1 MKTPR
6 SFIRNRILSH
16 PLRLFFSGV
25 AIFAVAAF
33 ALAAESDAPDASA
46 GVTGIDTPPS
56 MQNVVAVMV
65 EMSEAPAAAV
75 YAKAFKAARAQADAE
90 RTFALAH
97 PTAPGS
103 QAILQSSKKV
113 DIGATAKS
121 EVKSHVQKLK
131 QAQESILP
139 SLKGAQ
145 IGGQVLYSVQRAY
158 NGIAVL
164 VSPKKISE
172 ISKLPGVKAVHI
184 LRPQYP
190 SVTFSDIDFL
200 RTRTS
205 GPNGGLW
212 TAGGVLGENIKIADI
227 DSGLDYVHTNFGG
240 PGTAAAYASV
250 SDTSQFPNASVDQ
263 TKVAGGFDFVGDSYN
278 ATSSSPTFQPI
289 PHPDDNPF
297 DGDPSGSSA
306 GHGTATASLI
316 AGFGV
321 NNDGSQYT
329 GTYDATNPVMSN
341 LKVPPGF
348 APRAL
353 LYPLRVFGNSGG
365 SNVVTQAIEWAMD
378 PDDNPLTDDQMDVI
392 NMSLGSDIGYPD
404 DPSAVAASNAAA
416 IGILVCSAAGNAEDS
431 YYNHSSPAIAAGTL
445 GVAATFNNQS
455 GAIFDSNVT
464 GNSPAA
470 INGVVFHSLYGSP
483 SPKVPAGGLTGNV
496 VYAVP
501 NDAATDGANGG
512 TTPLANAAQISG
524 NIALINRG
532 TSSFVD
538 KCTKAQ
544 AAGAIAV
551 IVNNFNNPGA
561 DPIVMAL
568 NSSIT
573 IPCVMIS
580 RTDRDT
586 INTAAGGFNATTG
599 VPTNPVN
606 VTINN
611 DNAVV
616 LKGTPATDT
625 IPSYSSRGP
634 GLPDSGVKPDLSAP
648 AEVTAVATN
657 RSGSAVQNFNGTSS
671 ATPHVAGMM
680 ALLRQF
686 HPTWSVQELNALA
699 CNTATHDVFTTVAR
713 TTQYGVGRVG
723 AGRIDLTNAANA
735 KVIAF
740 NGSDPDL
747 LGVSFG
753 VVETPATGTR
763 QLTKNITVKNKG
775 TSSVRYNL
783 TIQNNPA
790 APGASFSFPN
800 GNSFI
805 ISAGSSVTIPV
816 RFTATGSAL
825 RHAREASVAATQLTT
840 LSASPLARH
849 WLTEAAG
856 YAVFTPSGGGGSP
869 TLRVSLYAAPKPVS
883 AMHTTATNFVVAPN
897 SSGTV
902 QLPLTGMPVNTGG
915 AFPTDIVSLVK
926 PFELQYQGVAPTPT
940 PTPSPSAT
948 PAPPVDPA
956 NVLRYVGVT
965 SDYSLQTNKANTV
978 VTFGLE
984 GFGNAAVPEFNSS
997 DKEIF
1002 IDTGGGGF
1010 DFAIFLSSGA
1020 NSTTTS
1026 HTNVYFPF
1034 LVNLRTGAVTPL
1046 LRTNLVSPAT
1056 RDTNSFNN
1064 SAVLVSVPTSA
1075 LSSSGNLTNFR
1086 YVVATFDR
1094 NGALVDQT
1102 PLLNYSLNNPGF
1114 VLAGGNLEPF
1124 FYNDLTTTSIPVQF
1138 NQKNFDSNGSLGV
1151 WLVHMHNGDG
1161 LRSDVVT
1168 FTTQ

>member
-1 MKTPR
+1 MKTTCQFR
-6 SFIRNRILSH
+6 RNRLLSH
-16 PLRLFFSGV
+16 LSRILFSGV
-25 AIFAVAAF
+25 GIFAVAAF
-33 ALAAESDAPDASA
+33 TLAAQSDAPDVST
-46 GVTGIDTPPS
+46 GVTGADTPPS
-56 MQNVVAVMV
+56 MKNVVAVMV
-65 EMSEAPAAAV
+65 ELKERPAASI
-75 YAKAFKAARAQADAE
+75 YAEAFEAARAQADAE

-113 DIGATAKS
+113 EIGSAAANQ
-121 EVKSHVQKLK
+121 VKGHAQQIK
-131 QAQESILP
+131 QTQEGILP
-139 SLKGAQ
+139 SLTGAQ
-145 IGGQVLYSVQRAY
+145 IGGRVLYSVQRAY
-158 NGIAVL
+158 NGIAMV

-172 ISKLPGVKAVHI
+172 ISKLAGVKAVHI
-184 LRPQYP
+184 LHPQYP

-200 RTRTS
+200 RTRTA
-205 GPNGGLW
+205 GTNGGLW
-212 TAGGVLGENIKIADI
+212 TNGGVLGENIKIADI

-240 PGTAAAYASV
+240 NGDYTGV
-250 SDTSQFPNASVDQ
+250 TDTNANGRFPNA
-263 TKVAGGFDFVGDSYN
+263 KVPGGTDFVGDSYN
-278 ATSSSPTFQPI
+278 ATQGSPTFQPI
-289 PHPDDNPF
+289 PHPDNNPF

-329 GTYDATNPVMSN
+329 GTYDAINPLMSN
-341 LKVPPGF
+341 LKIPPGF
-348 APRAL
+348 APAAL

-365 SNVVTQAIEWAMD
+365 SNVVAEAIEWAMD
-378 PDDNPLTDDQMDVI
+378 PNGDNDMSDHMDVI
-392 NMSLGSDIGYPD
+392 NMSLGSDEGYTD
-404 DPSAVAASNAAA
+404 DPTAVAAANAAS
-416 IGILVCSAAGNAEDS
+416 IGILVCSAAGNPGDS
-431 YYNHSSPAIAAGTL
+431 YYSHSSPAVASGTL
-445 GVAATFNNQS
+445 SVAATFNNQS
-455 GAIFDSNVT
+455 GSIFDSNVT
-464 GNSPAA
+464 ANQPGSIA
-470 INGVVFHSLYGSP
+470 GQVYHSLYGSP
-483 SPKVPAGGLTGNV
+483 SPHVPAGGLTGNV
-496 VYAVP
+496 IYAVP

-512 TTPLANAAQISG
+512 TTPLTNAAQVNG
-524 NIALINRG
+524 NICLINRG

-538 KCTKAQ
+538 KCRKAQ

-551 IVNNFNNPGA
+551 IVNNFNNPGQP
-561 DPIVMAL
+561 PIVMAL
-568 NSSIT
+568 DATIT

-599 VPTNPVN
+599 VPTNTVN

-616 LKGTPATDT
+616 PSGVPATDT
-625 IPSYSSRGP
+625 VPTYSARGP
-634 GLPDSGVKPDLSAP
+634 GLPDSRAKPDLSAP

-657 RSGSAVQNFNGTSS
+657 RSGNQVRNFNGTSS

-680 ALLRQF
+680 ALLREF

-699 CNTATHDVFTTVAR
+699 CNTATHDLFTTAGGS
-713 TTQYGVGRVG
+713 TQFGVGRIG

-735 KVIAF
+735 NVIAF

-753 VVETPATGTR
+753 VVETPVNGVKT
-763 QLTKNITVKNKG
+763 LTKNITVKNKG

-783 TIQNNPA
+783 TIRNNPA

-800 GNSFI
+800 GNSFVI
-805 ISAGSSVTIPV
+805 NAGSSVTIPV

-825 RHAREASVAATQLTT
+825 RHAREASVSSTQATT
-840 LSASPLARH
+840 LGTLARH

-856 YAVFTPSGGGGSP
+856 YAVFTPTSGSP

-897 SSGTV
+897 SSGSV
-902 QLPLTGMPVNTGG
+902 SLPLAGTPVNTGSS
-915 AFPTDIVSLVK
+915 FPTDIISLVK
-926 PFELQYQGVAPTPT
+926 PFELQHQGVAP
-940 PTPSPSAT
+940 SPD
-948 PAPPVDPA
+948 PDLDPA

-965 SDYSLQTNKANTV
+965 SDYSLQQNKANTV
-978 VTFGLE
+978 ITFGLE
-984 GFGNAAVPEFNSS
+984 GFDNAAVPEFNSS

-1002 IDTGGGGF
+1002 IDSTGSGDF

-1034 LVNLRTGAVTPL
+1034 LVNLQTGTVTPL

-1056 RDTNSFNN
+1056 RDSNSFNN

-1075 LSSSGNLTNFR
+1075 LSNGNLTSFR
-1086 YVVATFDR
+1086 YVVTTFNR
-1094 NGALVDQT
+1094 NGDPVDQT
-1102 PLLNYSLNNPGF
+1102 PLLTYSLNNPGF
-1114 VLAGGNLEPF
+1114 VLSGGNLEPF

-1138 NQKNFDSNGSLGV
+1138 NQRNFTSNGSLGV

-1161 LRSDVVT
+1161 DRSDVVT

>member
-1 MKTPR
+1 
-6 SFIRNRILSH
+6 
-16 PLRLFFSGV
+16 
-25 AIFAVAAF
+25 
-33 ALAAESDAPDASA
+33 
-46 GVTGIDTPPS
+46 
-56 MQNVVAVMV
+56 
-65 EMSEAPAAAV
+65 
-75 YAKAFKAARAQADAE
+75 
-90 RTFALAH
+90 
-97 PTAPGS
+97 
-103 QAILQSSKKV
+103 
-113 DIGATAKS
+113 
-121 EVKSHVQKLK
+121 
-131 QAQESILP
+131 
-139 SLKGAQ
+139 
-145 IGGQVLYSVQRAY
+145 
-158 NGIAVL
+158 
-164 VSPKKISE
+164 
-172 ISKLPGVKAVHI
+172 
-184 LRPQYP
+184 
-190 SVTFSDIDFL
+190 L
-200 RTRTS
+200 RTRTA

-212 TAGGVLGENIKIADI
+212 TGSGVLGENIKIADI

-240 PGTAAAYASV
+240 DGDYAGV
-250 SDTSQFPNASVDQ
+250 TDTNANGKFPNA
-263 TKVAGGFDFVGDSYN
+263 KVPGGTDFVGDSYN
-278 ATSSSPTFQPI
+278 ATQGSPTFQPI
-289 PHPDDNPF
+289 PHPDPNPF

-321 NNDGSQYT
+321 NSDGSKYA

-341 LKVPPGF
+341 LKIPPGF
-348 APRAL
+348 APKAL
-353 LYPLRVFGNSGG
+353 LFPLRVFGNSGG
-365 SNVVTQAIEWAMD
+365 SDVVPEAIEWAID
-378 PDDNPLTDDQMDVI
+378 PNGDGDFSDRMDVI
-392 NMSLGSDIGYPD
+392 NMSLGSDEGYTD
-404 DPSAVAASNAAA
+404 DPTAVAAANAAA
-416 IGILVCSAAGNAEDS
+416 IGILVCSAAGNPGDS
-431 YYNHSSPAIAAGTL
+431 YYSHSSPAVAAGTL
-445 GVAATFNNQS
+445 SVSATFNDQS
-455 GAIFDSNVT
+455 GSIFDSNVT
-464 GNSPAA
+464 ANAPGSIA
-470 INGVVFHSLYGSP
+470 GQKYFSLYGSP
-483 SPKVPAGGLTGNV
+483 SPKVPAGGLTGDV
-496 VYAVP
+496 VYGVP
-501 NDAATDGANGG
+501 NDGNPNQGAGPY
-512 TTPLANAAQISG
+512 TPLSNAAQIAG
-524 NIALINRG
+524 KICLMDRG
-532 TSSFVD
+532 GGIGFAT
-538 KCTKAQ
+538 KCGRAQ
-544 AAGAIAV
+544 ASGAIAV

-586 INTAAGGFNATTG
+586 INAAAGGFNATTG
-599 VPTNPVN
+599 LPNTNTVN
-606 VTINN
+606 VTINS

-616 LKGTPATDT
+616 VKGTPATDT
-625 IPSYSSRGP
+625 VPSYSGRGP
-634 GLPDSGVKPDLSAP
+634 GLPDSRVKPDLSAP

-657 RSGSAVQNFNGTSS
+657 RSGNEVRNFNGTSS

-699 CNTATHDVFTTVAR
+699 CNTATRDIFTTTAQ
-713 TTQYGVGRVG
+713 TTQFGVGRIG

-753 VVETPATGTR
+753 VVETPVDGVKT
-763 QLTKNITVKNKG
+763 LTKNITVKNKG
-775 TSSVRYNL
+775 TNRVRYNL

-790 APGASFSFPN
+790 VAGASFSFPN
-800 GNSFI
+800 GT
-805 ISAGSSVTIPV
+805 SVAVDGGQTATVPV
-816 RFTATGSAL
+816 RFTTTGSAL
-825 RHAREASVAATQLTT
+825 RHAREASVSSTQATT
-840 LSASPLARH
+840 LGTLARH

-856 YAVFTPSGGGGSP
+856 YAVFTPTGGGGSP

-897 SSGTV
+897 SSGSV
-902 QLPLTGMPVNTGG
+902 SLPLAGTPVNTGSS
-915 AFPTDIVSLVK
+915 FPTDIISLVK
-926 PFELQYQGVAPTPT
+926 PFELQHQGVAP
-940 PTPSPSAT
+940 SPD
-948 PAPPVDPA
+948 PDLDPA

-965 SDYSLQTNKANTV
+965 SDYSLQQNKANTV
-978 VTFGLE
+978 ITFGLE

-1002 IDTGGGGF
+1002 INSTGSRDF

-1034 LVNLRTGAVTPL
+1034 LVNLGTGTVTPL

-1075 LSSSGNLTNFR
+1075 LSSGNLTSFR

-1094 NGALVDQT
+1094 NGDLVDQT
-1102 PLLNYSLNNPGF
+1102 PLLTYSLVNPGF
-1114 VLAGGNLEPF
+1114 VLSGGNFEPF

-1138 NQKNFDSNGSLGV
+1138 NQRNFTSNGSLGV

-1161 LRSDVVT
+1161 DRSDVVT